1 MLLFLRLLPSDAQLD
16 DGRIASGSADQTLKI
31 WG

>member
-1 MLLFLRLLPSDAQLD
+1 MIYFLHFVMAQLD
-16 DGRIASGSADQTLKI
+16 NGRIASGSADQTLKI